1 MAQMGQESPPPIRH
15 WCDQGDKIPMYGWFA
30 HDGINFGVQEIVD
43 HYYTVSTDFVK
54 RPGGT
59 HGGDW
64 SARFRIQPRVRWSK
78 GMSDQVTTVEVFCQC
93 LYLNSFIRT
102 SKLAFVTFENK

>member
-15 WCDQGDKIPMYGWFA
+15 WCDQGDRIPMYGWFA
-30 HDGINFGVQEIVD
+30 HDGVNFGVQEIVD

-64 SARFRIQPRVRWSK
+64 SARFRVQPRVSRHK
-78 GMSDQVTTVEVFCQC
+78 IASDG
-93 LYLNSFIRT
+93 YY
-102 SKLAFVTFENK
+102 